1 MKLLLLIILNTFS
14 TNIWAMNLSKKLQV
28 IEINYN
34 EKNKNYDIFFEELA
48 GIYHAD
54 KSHLS
59 CLEKS
64 IEKKI
69 MVKVEFMAIGLKVVK
84 CD

>member
-34 EKNKNYDIFFEELA
+34 EENKNYDIFFEELA

-64 IEKKI
+64 IEKRI
-69 MVKVEFMAIGLKVVK
+69 MVKVEFKTTGLVVVK